1 MLSRTITA
9 RGAGCSSRGWS
20 SDCKPATQTTPNAP
34 EIRHAS
40 ASLRPHT
47 AHPATRRMQILVDR
61 NEPGPLR
68 RAHAPAQPRPAGTT
82 RLLKIR
88 QEKLMVLP
96 PGPSLPH
103 SPRCPV
109 KFRGEGNRLHFSGSG
124 ASTNFRAA
132 KMVSKPKTAW
142 PVLCLTRGEPRAGG
156 RGAACRCRPRRC
168 RARKP

>member
-34 EIRHAS
+34 AIRHAS

-68 RAHAPAQPRPAGTT
+68 RAHAPRATPASRHYETPQDQTRKIDGFAPRTISP
-82 RLLKIR
+82 
-88 QEKLMVLP
+88 
-96 PGPSLPH
+96 PSLGQSSSSNRASFAWLFLGLGH
-103 SPRCPV
+103 SFC
-109 KFRGEGNRLHFSGSG
+109 
-124 ASTNFRAA
+124 
-132 KMVSKPKTAW
+132 
-142 PVLCLTRGEPRAGG
+142 TRGGHWVIGPMT
-156 RGAACRCRPRRC
+156 PPWYYT
-168 RARKP
+168 K